1 MLPDDSNRVATKQK
15 LIIKMG
21 KNKEHI
27 AKLNEYIKTAE
38 TRAKYSIERYDILII
53 SLSSGGIAL
62 VAGFFDKFKGIDKC
76 IVYYGSLFFSIAIII
91 NLISQVTGY
100 FANRNDIKYC
110 NEEIRE
116 LEDKNYNINYQKYD
130 YFKKI
135 FDFFTTL
142 FNVISLLSF
151 IAGAIFILI
160 FIKNLKS

>member
-1 MLPDDSNRVATKQK
+1 
-15 LIIKMG
+15 MG

-27 AKLNEYIKTAE
+27 ANLNKYLKTAE

-53 SLSSGGIAL
+53 SLSSGGIAF
-62 VAGFFDKFKGIDKC
+62 VAGFFDKFKGIDKSD
-76 IVYYGSLFFSIAIII
+76 VYYGSLLFSIAIII
-91 NLISQVTGY
+91 NLLSQVTGY

-116 LEDKNYNINYQKYD
+116 LKGKNYNLNYQKYD
-130 YFKKI
+130 CFKKT

-142 FNVISLLSF
+142 FNGISLLSF